1 MKSGS
6 TPTIVATEV
15 PAVRSRLGVDGD
27 DTGADRPL
35 ATVCSD
41 LSRAFDPD
49 RSFALTFEAL
59 PCMAMIE
66 RKGYIVARNRLAR
79 RMTGY
84 TDPMADTT
92 DGCNASPESSQVDHV
107 LVGAYDFRTN
117 ERRLRF
123 DCLAMR
129 RHGAPMQVNAASERI
144 VLNGEPC
151 TLLLLMEYAEGFAGA
166 TRSEGSFLEDVLDAT
181 PEATAIT
188 HEGRVLHFNREFS
201 RLFGYS
207 LAECVGQ
214 DLDELVVPDGRLH
227 ETEII
232 LHTLRTVGR
241 ASIETVRKT
250 RSGEAMDVSVLV
262 TRVRLGGDALGMVV
276 TYRDIRKQKREEAR
290 LQHKALHDVLTGLA
304 NRALFLDRVRLTLS
318 RLKRRPDRLFA
329 VIFLDLDG
337 FKQVNDTLG
346 HAAGDRLLAI
356 VADRLTACLRPQ
368 DTVARFGGDEFALL
382 LDESAHVS
390 EVVGIAE
397 RIQVEIQRV
406 IQLEGNVA
414 RVSASIGIALATPE
428 YETAERIMNDADA
441 AMYQAKA
448 GGKARHV
455 IFTHKLPAPEI

>member
-15 PAVRSRLGVDGD
+15 PAVRSRPGVDGD
-27 DTGADRPL
+27 ATGVHRPP

-41 LSRAFDPD
+41 LPCAFDPD

-92 DGCNASPESSQVDHV
+92 DGCNTSPESSQVEHV
-107 LVGAYDFRTN
+107 LIGAYDFRTN

-166 TRSEGSFLEDVLDAT
+166 TRSEVLLPRRCARRHARGHGHHPRRPRAPLQPGVFPALRLLAGGVCRSGSGRTGRPRRGVCTRPRSSCT
-181 PEATAIT
+181 PCA
-188 HEGRVLHFNREFS
+188 
-201 RLFGYS
+201 
-207 LAECVGQ
+207 
-214 DLDELVVPDGRLH
+214 PW
-227 ETEII
+227 
-232 LHTLRTVGR
+232 GR

-262 TRVRLGGDALGMVV
+262 TRVRLRWRRTWHAWSP
-276 TYRDIRKQKREEAR
+276 TATSASREAR
-290 LQHKALHDVLTGLA
+290 RGQAAAQGAARRAHRPGQS
-304 NRALFLDRVRLTLS
+304 RALPRPGSPDLVSSQTASRPPLRRHLPRPRRLQAGKRHAGPRRRRS
-318 RLKRRPDRLFA
+318 PARHRRRPAHRLPA
-329 VIFLDLDG
+329 
-337 FKQVNDTLG
+337 
-346 HAAGDRLLAI
+346 
-356 VADRLTACLRPQ
+356 PQ

-390 EVVGIAE
+390 EVVGVAE
-397 RIQVEIQRV
+397 RIQVEIQRA
-406 IQLEGNVA
+406 IQLEGQ
-414 RVSASIGIALATPE
+414 RRP
-428 YETAERIMNDADA
+428 R
-441 AMYQAKA
+441 QRQHRHR
-448 GGKARHV
+448 ARHARR
-455 IFTHKLPAPEI
+455 TRPRNAS